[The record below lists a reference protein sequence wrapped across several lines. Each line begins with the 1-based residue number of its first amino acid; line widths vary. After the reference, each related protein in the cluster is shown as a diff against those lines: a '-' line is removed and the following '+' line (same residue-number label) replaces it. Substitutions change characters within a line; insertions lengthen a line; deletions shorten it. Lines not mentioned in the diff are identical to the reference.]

1 MMNTKKADIVL
12 SSNAVFTGLTDK
24 PEVASIAIIDNKIE
38 AIGSNEEMI
47 SYIGKDTKVYSFED
61 QLIMPGFHDFHLHI
75 NDGSIQMDSII
86 LIDVNSEEEAAEMV
100 RQFAETR
107 PEEPWIIGFTWFHEN
122 WENKQLPSVASLDR
136 VLPDRPVILLHA
148 EGHYGWVNSK
158 ALEIMGI
165 NRDTPNPAFGE
176 FAKDEKGELTGILYE
191 KAMDLIFK
199 GAYDF
204 SREKKIAML
213 KRFFQL
219 SAELGVTSLNDLYAP
234 SSEILEDYE
243 LFKELEETGDLTA
256 RIHLFPAL
264 NGDLERAK
272 QLRDTYSSNMLQ
284 VSGLKQ
290 FIDGVISGYTA
301 FLLEPYADKPET
313 RGSTA
318 FSPELIKKWVLEA
331 DREDFSIRFH
341 AIGDGSVRLAL
352 DAYEDAQKINGVRDS
367 RHAIE
372 HIETIHPDDICRF
385 KQLGVIA
392 SMQPFHFVA
401 EEAKELFN
409 SRLGEERN
417 KITWPVNSLK
427 NAGATLAFG
436 SDFPIV
442 ELNPLSEIYAAVT
455 RSLSMTS
462 QEKVWNID
470 ERISLSDALKAYTY
484 GPAYGTFREKELGT
498 LEAGK
503 LADIIVLD
511 RNLFEVPEKEILDAK
526 VGLTI
531 MNGNIVFERN
541 V

>member
-1 MMNTKKADIVL
+1 MNTKKADIVL